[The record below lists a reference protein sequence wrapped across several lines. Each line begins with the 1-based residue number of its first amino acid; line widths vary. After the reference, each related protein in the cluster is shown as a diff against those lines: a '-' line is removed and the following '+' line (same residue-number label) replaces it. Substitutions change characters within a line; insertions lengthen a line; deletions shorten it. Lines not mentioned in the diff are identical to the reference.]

1 VCFGFQ
7 AALGLFGEQAFEASG
22 YGFGGYFG
30 GHFHAS
36 AFGEQFGQLG
46 GGDLVGGFFAGAAAD
61 FVFPFGLFGLAHGEG
76 DGAPFGAGL

>member
-1 VCFGFQ
+1 MCFGFQ
-7 AALGLFGEQAFEASG
+7 AALGLFGEQAFVARG

-30 GHFHAS
+30 GHFNAP

-46 GGDLVGGFFAGAAAD
+46 GGDLVGCFFAGAAAD
-61 FVFPFGLFGLAHGEG
+61 FVFLFGLFGLAHGEG